1 MRKFR
6 QNLNRLSESID
17 RVDKL
22 HDRIDKKIDTLEQTL
37 NHKGKPSR
45 RETILSG
52 LGALGGVGALT
63 AGGVEVYK
71 TFIHEKRAHTKSM
84 T

>member
-71 TFIHEKRAHTKSM
+71 TSYMKSARIQKSM